1 MRLQSS
7 LALSAPKAVAGVKL
21 QVEDGIVCRALSAL
35 AEPGVDIDDSPNHS
49 GLASQLIMMLFKDG
63 ILAVTEFGICVVVFQ
78 LGECEPSNRH
88 PDDSH
93 DVLSLRQCGE
103 LLDSNNACVLHRVH
117 HGMAAEGK
125 AGELAVEWDSVPES
139 VEASCE
145 P

>member
-1 MRLQSS
+1 MGFQSRL
-7 LALSAPKAVAGVKL
+7 APSAPKAVAGIKL

-35 AEPGVDIDDSPNHS
+35 AEPGVDVDDSPNDS
-49 GLASQLIMMLFKDG
+49 GLASQIIMMLFKDG
-63 ILAVTEFGICVVVFQ
+63 IFAVTELGICVVVFQ
-78 LGECEPSNRH
+78 LRKSEPSNRH
-88 PDDSH
+88 PEDSH

-103 LLDSNNACVLHRVH
+103 LLGSNNACVLHRIH